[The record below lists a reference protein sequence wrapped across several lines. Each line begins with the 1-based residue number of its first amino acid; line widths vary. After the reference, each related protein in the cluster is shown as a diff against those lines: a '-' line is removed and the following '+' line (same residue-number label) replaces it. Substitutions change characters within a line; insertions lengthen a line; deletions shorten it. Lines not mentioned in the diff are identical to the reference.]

1 MPEKSAMRLLNR
13 KEIQS
18 EIERIDK
25 KRKRSEADISAGY
38 LRLAFGCVSD
48 AVKLIF
54 SEDITEEKID
64 ELDLFNI
71 SEIKRKKGG
80 DVEIKFFDRLKA
92 LEHLYEMS
100 EGTDSGE
107 ASIFDAIR
115 KGASALKGESLE

>member
-80 DVEIKFFDRLKA
+80 DVEIKFFDRIKA

>member
-1 MPEKSAMRLLNR
+1 MPEKSAVRLLNR

-54 SEDITEEKID
+54 SDDITEERID
-64 ELDLFNI
+64 DLDLFNI

>member
-115 KGASALKGESLE
+115 KGASALKGDSLE

>member
-1 MPEKSAMRLLNR
+1 MPEKSAVRLLSK
-13 KEIQS
+13 KEIQN
-18 EIERIDK
+18 EIQRIDK
-25 KRKRSEADISAGY
+25 KRKQSEADISAGY
-38 LRLAFGCVSD
+38 FRLGFGCVSD

-64 ELDLFNI
+64 GLDLFNV

-92 LEHLYEMS
+92 LQQLYEMS
-100 EGTDSGE
+100 ERADSSE

-115 KGASALKGESLE
+115 KGASALKGDGLE